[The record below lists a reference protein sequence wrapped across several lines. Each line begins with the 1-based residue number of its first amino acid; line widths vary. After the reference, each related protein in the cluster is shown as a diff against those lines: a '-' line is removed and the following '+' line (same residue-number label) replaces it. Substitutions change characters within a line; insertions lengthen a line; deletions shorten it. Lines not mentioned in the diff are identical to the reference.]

1 MLKKLLPVIGINLL
15 LIYLSDVPAYSNNI
29 VQKVGVPKGLIE
41 QVIEDNDP
49 GTWLEGEYKG
59 NISKLTKKIT
69 LKKQDLNGDGKSE
82 YLILANSI
90 TLCGSGG
97 CELWIYHKEAD
108 KYQALHPR
116 GNDVVQLYDL
126 NSDSIK
132 VLSTFTNGYKDLEC
146 FVGSR
151 VSYDGISK
159 VILKFNGKRYERI
172 E

>member
-1 MLKKLLPVIGINLL
+1 MLQRILPIISINLL
-15 LIYLSDVPAYSNNI
+15 VIYLSVVPAYSI
-29 VQKVGVPKGLIE
+29 SLVQKTKVPKGLIE

-59 NISKLTKKIT
+59 NVSKLTRKIT
-69 LKKQDLNGDGKSE
+69 LKKQDLNNDGKSE

-97 CELWIYHKEAD
+97 CELWIYHKEAN
-108 KYQALHPR
+108 KYQALHPN
-116 GNDVVQLYDL
+116 GNDVVPLYDL